1 MGFGL
6 ALVFSLKIGSLYN
19 SVIQGE
25 YSTTTK
31 NCLQVTEIQ
40 DKKKRGGQNLFFFK
54 SLMRTSLT
62 LFLLVDLSF

>member
-19 SVIQGE
+19 TVIQGE

-40 DKKKRGGQNLFFFK
+40 DKKKKGQNLFSFK

>member
-40 DKKKRGGQNLFFFK
+40 DKKKGGGKIYFSLNL
-54 SLMRTSLT
+54 S
-62 LFLLVDLSF
+62 

>member
-6 ALVFSLKIGSLYN
+6 ALVFSLKVGSLYN
-19 SVIQGE
+19 SVIPGE

-40 DKKKRGGQNLFFFK
+40 DFKGKISLSLNL
-54 SLMRTSLT
+54 S
-62 LFLLVDLSF
+62 